1 MFLGSG
7 PHFSPYTCKG
17 QITGPD
23 PALLN
28 SRMEFSLEHT
38 TVDPGSELI
47 RTRLHKRYGTPIE
60 PQRLEPIDELVR
72 TILSQNT
79 NDRNSDIS
87 YRALKDRFRGWEDVL
102 EVPAEELAS
111 IIAPAGLGPTKSRRI
126 HDILRKVY
134 VEGEGDFLD
143 LCALPVE
150 KAMQRLLS
158 LSGVGPKTAACV
170 LLFSCRYPVFPV
182 DTHIY
187 RVAGRLG
194 LLPDGSD
201 RVKAHEVLG
210 KTFPPEHYLEL
221 HLNMIR
227 LGREVCR
234 PSRPL
239 CGECLMGDVCPS
251 AQKVS

>member
-1 MFLGSG
+1 M
-7 PHFSPYTCKG
+7 
-17 QITGPD
+17 GPD
-23 PALLN
+23 A
-28 SRMEFSLEHT
+28 
-38 TVDPGSELI
+38 GLI
-47 RTRLHKRYGTPIE
+47 RVRLHERYGVPAE
-60 PQRLEPIDELVR
+60 PPRLEPLDELVR

-79 NDRNSDIS
+79 NDRNRDTA
-87 YRALKDRFRGWEDVL
+87 YRALQGRFRGWEEVL
-102 EVPAEELAS
+102 EVSVEELAG

-126 HDILRKVY
+126 HDILRQIY
-134 VEGEGDFLD
+134 EEGERDLLD
-143 LCALPVE
+143 LCTLPGEV
-150 KAMQRLLS
+150 AMRRLLS
-158 LSGVGPKTAACV
+158 IKGVGPKTAACV

-194 LLPDGSD
+194 LLPDGAD

-234 PSRPL
+234 PSKPL
-239 CGECLMGDVCPS
+239 CGECPMGDVCHWALETCRKIS
-251 AQKVS
+251 SGSWI